1 MSDTI
6 STCTHPSGC
15 TKPIVN
21 KTLGLCMTHY
31 QADRRAKKKAGT
43 VVNRAASPSRKASQ
57 ISPLQFVIPADIIEG
72 MSKAR
77 TTEDWQTLGEA
88 IAPVMASIIGGNVL
102 ASAAQVSLIKDIMN
116 RAYGKPVATQADKK
130 VSSGVVI
137 LPALSTNDSSLTC
150 PKCMFDA
157 IQLLQ
162 DDSTKELATKVL
174 RELLERLI
182 GQSKTPL
189 ES

>member
-1 MSDTI
+1 MDGIVSNH
-6 STCTHPSGC
+6 CTVIGC
-15 TKPIVN
+15 NKPLVN

-31 QADRRAKKKAGT
+31 QAARRAKQKLT
-43 VVNRAASPSRKASQ
+43 NSQ
-57 ISPLQFVIPADIIEG
+57 SKPAKTTPPAQFVIPPEIIES

-77 TTEDWQTLGEA
+77 TTEDWQTLGEV
-88 IAPVMASIIGGNVL
+88 IAPIMASIMAGNVI

-130 VSSGVVI
+130 VSSGIII
-137 LPALSTNDSSLTC
+137 LPSLSTNDSSLTC

-162 DDSTKELATKVL
+162 DDSTKELAIKVL

-182 GQSKTPL
+182 AQPKTT
-189 ES
+189 EN